1 MKTITECSEPFT
13 RLLCRFSDPF
23 EEPCHVTRILVYL
36 CSSRFHAG
44 KPPRGICFSGISL
57 GLQGHKGLTDLKQPD
72 CLAQGHP
79 AQWAGNFIGR
89 RENRR
94 GKRVLNSWET
104 LNLGME
110 EMWRRPA
117 CRGLFYSLWTQER
130 RGAGSLGR
138 GGEDYKV
145 ATGPLLSG
153 ISAIW
158 GLGCSH

>member
-1 MKTITECSEPFT
+1 MNRSRGSYAGFQILLKSHVMLLASSFT
-13 RLLCRFSDPF
+13 SAQVVFMLG
-23 EEPCHVTRILVYL
+23 
-36 CSSRFHAG
+36 SRQGA
-44 KPPRGICFSGISL
+44 ICFSGISL